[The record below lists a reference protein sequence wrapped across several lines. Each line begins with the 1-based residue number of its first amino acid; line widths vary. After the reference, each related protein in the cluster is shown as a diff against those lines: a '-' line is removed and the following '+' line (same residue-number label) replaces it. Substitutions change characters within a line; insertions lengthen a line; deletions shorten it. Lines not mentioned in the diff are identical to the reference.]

1 MMRRS
6 LSVLMLLPVLTAPTA
21 LAMEPPSRR
30 EPVMNGIKLGDYAD
44 FEQQWPLITVRYR
57 TDTTEMRFT
66 YANPAAEAVLKAGG
80 TEYPDGAVFAKIG
93 LMTADDP
100 EFVSSK
106 VPSGAKRF
114 QFMVRDKTKYAA
126 TGGWGYAVFGAAQEA
141 NAGKRSAQED
151 ATTTAACLA
160 CHEMVQHRGYVFSLP
175 ANLRAA
181 YTLQQTTA
189 PMPRQGQPPLQFVDY
204 DAKAL
209 PVAVRNFLPKAT
221 PKIRFLEG
229 KLRTNV
235 FVGTFGEIRPTLI
248 KESAQTGLP
257 AVFMDESA
265 KKYILVIPDNRTT
278 LPDGQACPEGQKA
291 YTTHSSEN
299 FSNIGRNFCS

>member
-66 YANPAAEAVLKAGG
+66 YANPAADAVLKTGG
-80 TEYPDGAVFAKIG
+80 TDYPDGAVFAKIG

-114 QFMVRDKTKYAA
+114 QFMVRDKVKYAA
-126 TGGWGYAVFGAAQEA
+126 TGGWGYAVFGAAQTA
-141 NAGKRSAQED
+141 SVPAQTPKED
-151 ATTTAACLA
+151 AATIAACFA
-160 CHEMVQHRGYVFSLP
+160 CHEMVEHRGYVFSQP

-181 YTLQQTTA
+181 YTLQQTVAA
-189 PMPRQGQPPLQFVDY
+189 PAPRDSPLQFVD
-204 DAKAL
+204 KAGADL
-209 PVAVRNFLPKAT
+209 PEAVQAYLPKDK
-221 PKIRFLEG
+221 PHVRFLEG
-229 KLRTNV
+229 KLRANV
-235 FVGTFGEIRPTLI
+235 FVGTLGEIRPTLV
-248 KESAQTGLP
+248 KEAAQSGLP
-257 AVFMDESA
+257 TVFMDAAE
-265 KKYILVIPDNRTT
+265 KKFILVIPDGKTT
-278 LPDGQACPEGQKA
+278 LPSGKACPAGQKA
-291 YTTHSSEN
+291 YTTHSSER
-299 FSNIGRNFCS
+299 FSNIANHFCS